1 MTNSATLER
10 TTFATSR
17 LLEFFTEK
25 ELSMQIGHESDWWPL
40 ALLKE
45 LVDNALDAYEM
56 AGESPVIEVDL
67 TEDTL
72 SIRDN
77 GPGIPAATQYKS
89 VINVLVYAPQD
100 GLATDADP
108 LWRFEVQKGWEIQVV
123 DSITLSPESAVNME
137 GDDHTV
143 TATVLD
149 QFGDPMQ
156 DVTVDFM
163 WSLDGSEDGTATD
176 FTSSATT
183 DSNGE
188 VTSTWNG
195 DDEWGPADITASANG
210 VESTTVSK
218 YWAENTDSQ
227 YN

>member
-45 LVDNALDAYEM
+45 LVDNALDACEM

-77 GPGIPAATQYKS
+77 GPGIPAAT
-89 VINVLVYAPQD
+89 
-100 GLATDADP
+100 
-108 LWRFEVQKGWEIQVV
+108 
-123 DSITLSPESAVNME
+123 
-137 GDDHTV
+137 
-143 TATVLD
+143 
-149 QFGDPMQ
+149 
-156 DVTVDFM
+156 
-163 WSLDGSEDGTATD
+163 
-176 FTSSATT
+176 
-183 DSNGE
+183 
-188 VTSTWNG
+188 
-195 DDEWGPADITASANG
+195 
-210 VESTTVSK
+210 VER
-218 YWAENTDSQ
+218 
-227 YN
+227 

>member
-77 GPGIPAATQYKS
+77 GPGIPAAT
-89 VINVLVYAPQD
+89 
-100 GLATDADP
+100 
-108 LWRFEVQKGWEIQVV
+108 
-123 DSITLSPESAVNME
+123 
-137 GDDHTV
+137 
-143 TATVLD
+143 
-149 QFGDPMQ
+149 
-156 DVTVDFM
+156 
-163 WSLDGSEDGTATD
+163 
-176 FTSSATT
+176 
-183 DSNGE
+183 
-188 VTSTWNG
+188 
-195 DDEWGPADITASANG
+195 
-210 VESTTVSK
+210 VER
-218 YWAENTDSQ
+218 
-227 YN
+227 

>member
-108 LWRFEVQKGWEIQVV
+108 LWRFEVQKVWEIPVV
-123 DSITLSPESAVNME
+123 DSITLSPESAVNMQ

-149 QFGDPMQ
+149 QFGDPMEGV
-156 DVTVDFM
+156 DVTFTGVYQEGDAGL
-163 WSLDGSEDGTATD
+163 STGDEVEYDTVATD
-176 FTSSATT
+176 P
-183 DSNGE
+183 DGE
-188 VTSTWNG
+188 
-195 DDEWGPADITASANG
+195 AS
-210 VESTTVSK
+210 V
-218 YWAENTDSQ
+218 
-227 YN
+227 